1 MQNPQ
6 ENGSKETTPAGVRD
20 EIRIIRKLVACVE
33 ARMDE
38 LDEMKDLLA
47 ALDAVGRAGPRM
59 VQLIKA
65 ERVFAQ
71 EAWDAAMR
79 NRLLAAQEELRKPR
93 PG

>member
-6 ENGSKETTPAGVRD
+6 ERNGRDDAPAGVRN
-20 EIRIIRKLVACVE
+20 EIRIISQLVYRVE
-33 ARMDE
+33 QRMDE
-38 LDEMKDLLA
+38 LDELKELLA
-47 ALDAVGRAGPRM
+47 ALDAVGRAGTRM

-71 EAWDAAMR
+71 ETWDVALR
-79 NRLLAAQEELRKPR
+79 KRLLAAQEELRKPK